1 MKQTVGIVGVGGMGG
16 GVATRLLNE
25 GWPVSLW
32 NRSSGA
38 LDAFAGREGATI
50 AATPAEAAQ
59 SGLVISFVANDAAL
73 TEVTAS
79 QSGIFAGLPQGGV
92 HVSMSSVSPGLIVK
106 LAAAHDEAGQ
116 SLIGAPV
123 FGRPEAAA
131 NGLLW
136 IAVSGPGDAIAKAEP
151 MLKAVSRS
159 LHHFGETAEMAL
171 KAKIAGNF
179 LIASAIEAM
188 SEAFAM
194 LERSGADPRAFHEMM
209 SETIFG
215 SVIHQNYGR
224 IILDESFLPPGF
236 KLALGGKD
244 VGLAMDMAAKTGT
257 QMPFGEIL
265 KARFDV
271 AEAAG
276 LGEADWNA
284 ISLLV
289 RRDHQ

>member
-1 MKQTVGIVGVGGMGG
+1 MKQAVGIVGVGGMGG
-16 GVATRLLNE
+16 GVATRLLTE
-25 GWPVSLW
+25 GWPVILW
-32 NRSSGA
+32 NRSDAA
-38 LDAFAGREGATI
+38 LDAFAGREGVTI

-59 SGLVISFVANDAAL
+59 SGLVISFVSNDAAL
-73 TEVTAS
+73 REVTANDG
-79 QSGIFAGLPQGGV
+79 GIFAGLPKDGV
-92 HVSMSSVSPGLIVK
+92 HVSMSSVSPELIVR
-106 LAAAHDEAGQ
+106 LATAHKEAEQ

-136 IAVSGPGDAIAKAEP
+136 IAVSGPQQAVAKAEP
-151 MLKAVSRS
+151 MLKTVSRS
-159 LHHFGETAEMAL
+159 LHHFGEAPEMAL

-179 LIASAIEAM
+179 LIASAIESM

-194 LERSGADPRAFHEMM
+194 LERSGADPRIFHEMM

-224 IILDESFLPPGF
+224 IILEESFTPPGF

-244 VGLAMDMAAKTGT
+244 VGLAMDMATKARA

-276 LGEADWNA
+276 LGDVDWNA
-284 ISLLV
+284 ISLLL
-289 RRDHQ
+289 RRDAR